1 MGSDM
6 WTIRTRFSWSNYR
19 MNILK
24 RGGLMLAVLIFTMNT
39 WATEL
44 DTDEKKLGYI
54 IGMDIGKSLRDQGT
68 AVDLNSLVEA
78 IRDTY
83 NGKELAMTTE
93 EAGQVR
99 REYIEKRQAE
109 QKAEAAAIGE
119 TNLVAG
125 QKFLAENA
133 TKEGVQTTASGL
145 QYKVETMGTG
155 PKPAAT
161 DTVKVHYRGT
171 LLDGTEFDSSYA
183 RNEPISFGLNRV
195 IAGWTE
201 GVQLMPVGSKFM
213 FYIAPNLAYGEGGG
227 GPIPPNSTL
236 IFEVELLEIEAPE

>member
-1 MGSDM
+1 
-6 WTIRTRFSWSNYR
+6 
-19 MNILK
+19 MNTFK
-24 RGGLMLAVLIFTMNT
+24 RGGLILAVLIFTMNT

-44 DTDEKKLGYI
+44 DTEQKKLGYI
-54 IGMDIGKSLRDQGT
+54 IGMDIGKSLREQGT
-68 AVDLNSLVEA
+68 EVDLDSLVEA
-78 IRDTY
+78 IKATY
-83 NGKELAMTTE
+83 NGEELALTTE
-93 EAGQVR
+93 EAGQIR
-99 REYIEKRQAE
+99 KEYVEKRQAE
-109 QKAEAAAIGE
+109 QQAQAAAAGA
-119 TNLVAG
+119 TNLIEG

-155 PKPAAT
+155 PRPVAT

-213 FYIAPNLAYGEGGG
+213 FYISPDLAYGEGGG

-236 IFEVELLEIEAPE
+236 VFEVELLDIETAE

>member
-1 MGSDM
+1 M
-6 WTIRTRFSWSNYR
+6 IN
-19 MNILK
+19 LK
-24 RGGLMLAVLIFTMNT
+24 RGGLILAVLIFTMNT

-54 IGMDIGKSLRDQGT
+54 IGMDIGKSLREQGT
-68 AVDLNSLVEA
+68 AVDLDTLVTV
-78 IRDTY
+78 IRATY
-83 NGKELAMTTE
+83 KGEELAMTAE
-93 EAGQVR
+93 EAAQVR
-99 REYIEKRQAE
+99 KDYIEKRQAE
-109 QKAEAAAIGE
+109 QKAEAAAAGQ

-125 QKFLAENA
+125 QEFLAENA
-133 TKEGVQTTASGL
+133 KKEGVQTTASGL

-201 GVQLMPVGSKFM
+201 GVQLMPVGSKFT
-213 FYIAPNLAYGEGGG
+213 FYIAPDLAYGEGGG

-236 IFEVELLEIEAPE
+236 VFEVELLDIETPE

>member
-1 MGSDM
+1 
-6 WTIRTRFSWSNYR
+6 
-19 MNILK
+19 MNTLK
-24 RGGLMLAVLIFTMNT
+24 RGGLILAVLIFTMNT

-44 DTDEKKLGYI
+44 DTEEKKLGYI

-68 AVDLNSLVEA
+68 EVDLDSLIEA
-78 IRDTY
+78 INATY
-83 NGKELAMTTE
+83 KGEELALTTE
-93 EAGQVR
+93 EAAQIR
-99 REYIEKRQAE
+99 KEYVEKRQAE
-109 QKAEAAAIGE
+109 QQAQAAAAGE
-119 TNLVAG
+119 TNLVEG

-155 PKPAAT
+155 AKPVAT

-213 FYIAPNLAYGEGGG
+213 FYIAPDLAYGEGGG

-236 IFEVELLEIEAPE
+236 IFEVELLDIGAAE

>member
-6 WTIRTRFSWSNYR
+6 WTIRTLFTRSKYK
-19 MNILK
+19 MNTLK
-24 RGGLMLAVLIFTMNT
+24 RGGLVLAVLFFSMNT
-39 WATEL
+39 WAAEL
-44 DTDEKKLGYI
+44 DTDAKKLGYI
-54 IGMDIGKSLRDQGT
+54 IGMDIGKSLREQGT
-68 AVDLNSLVEA
+68 EVDLDSLIDAVRA
-78 IRDTY
+78 TY
-83 NGKELAMTTE
+83 KGEKLAMTPE
-93 EAGQVR
+93 EAAQVR
-99 REYIEKRQAE
+99 QDYIQKRQAE
-109 QKAEAAAIGE
+109 QEAEAAVAGE

-125 QKFLAENA
+125 QQFLAENA
-133 TKEGVQTTASGL
+133 SKEGVQTTASGL

-171 LLDGTEFDSSYA
+171 LLDGTEFDSSYS

-213 FYIAPNLAYGEGGG
+213 FYIAPDLAYGEGGG

-236 IFEVELLEIEAPE
+236 VFEVELLAIETPE

>member
-1 MGSDM
+1 MNKV
-6 WTIRTRFSWSNYR
+6 TRYGL
-19 MNILK
+19 IL
-24 RGGLMLAVLIFTMNT
+24 AALIFTINT

-54 IGMDIGKSLRDQGT
+54 IGMDIGKSLKEQGT
-68 AVDLNSLVEA
+68 PVDLDSLIAA
-78 IRDTY
+78 IRATY
-83 NGKELAMTTE
+83 NGETPAMTPE

-99 REYIEKRQAE
+99 KDYIEKRQAE
-109 QKAEAAAIGE
+109 QRAEAAAVGAA
-119 TNLVAG
+119 NLAEG

-133 TKEGVQTTASGL
+133 NKEGVQTTASGL

-201 GVQLMPVGSKFM
+201 GVQLMPVGSKFI
-213 FYIAPNLAYGEGGG
+213 FWIKPELAYGEAGG

-236 IFEVELLEIEAPE
+236 KFEVELLDIEKPE

>member
-1 MGSDM
+1 MS
-6 WTIRTRFSWSNYR
+6 T
-19 MNILK
+19 LK
-24 RGGLMLAVLIFTMNT
+24 RFGLMLAVLIFTMNT

-44 DTDEKKLGYI
+44 DTEEKKLGYI

-68 AVDLNSLVEA
+68 EVDLDSMVDA
-78 IRDTY
+78 IRATY
-83 NGKELAMTTE
+83 KGEALAMTTE
-93 EAGQVR
+93 EAAQVR
-99 REYIEKRQAE
+99 TEYMEKRQAE
-109 QKAEAAAIGE
+109 QQAAAAEVGE
-119 TNLVAG
+119 SNLVVG

-155 PKPAAT
+155 AKPVAT

-201 GVQLMPVGSKFM
+201 GVQLMPIGSKFM
-213 FYIAPNLAYGEGGG
+213 FFIAPDLAYGEGGG

-236 IFEVELLEIEAPE
+236 IFEVELLDIETAE